1 MENNVPF
8 VAMGIFQFLTIGARI
23 AITVLLLVAL
33 IKYIRSDRQQKKCAE
48 VRLTLV
54 QALKAHRTRCNMTQE
69 FVAEQLGVT
78 RQAVSKWE
86 SGKSDPSTSNLLA
99 IAKLYDISAAE
110 LLKEVE

>member
-1 MENNVPF
+1 MENNLPF
-8 VAMGIFQFLTIGARI
+8 VAMGIFQFLTNGARI

-33 IKYIRSDRQQKKCAE
+33 KKYIRSDRQQKKYAE
-48 VRLTLV
+48 VRLTLG

>member
-1 MENNVPF
+1 MENNLPF

-33 IKYIRSDRQQKKCAE
+33 IKYIRSDRQQKKYAE
-48 VRLTLV
+48 VRLTLG

-86 SGKSDPSTSNLLA
+86 SGKSAPSTSNLLG

>member
-1 MENNVPF
+1 MENNLPF
-8 VAMGIFQFLTIGARI
+8 VAMGIFQFLSIGARI

-33 IKYIRSDRQQKKCAE
+33 IKYIRSDRQQKKYAE
-48 VRLTLV
+48 VRLTLG
-54 QALKAHRTRCNMTQE
+54 QTLKAHRTRCNMTQE